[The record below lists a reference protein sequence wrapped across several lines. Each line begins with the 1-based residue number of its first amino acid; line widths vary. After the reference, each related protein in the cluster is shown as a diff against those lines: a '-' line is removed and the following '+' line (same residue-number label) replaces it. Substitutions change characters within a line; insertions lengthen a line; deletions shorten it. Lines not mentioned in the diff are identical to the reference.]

1 MRRWRSLLVRARG
14 QGGLIAAL
22 RLALPG
28 TGLPGLVLGAA
39 MVAAAPGAG
48 LSPALAQDLEAVRMM
63 PMPGMP
69 DAQILPADVLQS
81 SAARFPDILASL
93 EREAAAQGDQV
104 RADGAFDLVLSADAM
119 SRLTGFNPGSVVRTR
134 ATQPLRDRGAQLYAE
149 YSLSRGTFPP
159 GQTLNF
165 TNELGRV
172 RVGALY
178 SLLRDSAIDARR
190 FGLEDARLA
199 SNQASL
205 DVLLTQLGV
214 QFQALQAYW
223 RWVATGRELAVF
235 RDLLAIAEARQ
246 SGLERQ
252 VARGALPQIA
262 LVENQQNIL
271 RRQTLVA
278 AAAQRFGNA
287 ANALSFFYRAPD
299 GALVTPTPEMLPGP
313 EKLENLPSMADLLD
327 VRLANVV
334 QNRPELRNL
343 KLAIDRARNRVNLR
357 QNDLRPR
364 LDLNVELSR
373 GLGPVG
379 LGGAPFDTTDT
390 VVGVNFSL
398 PLQRREALGQLQRA
412 EAELRELR
420 LREQRAADE
429 IVVQLENI
437 LVDLD
442 ASLDIIRLARDEVEQ
457 AQVMV
462 VAERRKFDL
471 GASDFFV
478 INLREETAAD
488 AQVREVRAELTG
500 RLAAASYDAATMNLQ
515 RLGLFD
521 PVR

>member
-1 MRRWRSLLVRARG
+1 MRWLRGRRAPIAGPVAGPVLLAALALAAVLPADGARLAAQEVALVR
-14 QGGLIAAL
+14 
-22 RLALPG
+22 P
-28 TGLPGLVLGAA
+28 
-39 MVAAAPGAG
+39 
-48 LSPALAQDLEAVRMM
+48 M
-63 PMPGMP
+63 PMPGMENGP
-69 DAQILPADVLQS
+69 LLPQDVLQS
-81 SAARFPDILASL
+81 SAVRFPDILASI
-93 EREAAAQGDQV
+93 EREAAARGDQV

-119 SRLTGFNPGSVVRTR
+119 SRLTGFHSGSVVRTR
-134 ATQPLRDRGAQLYAE
+134 ATQPLRDRGAELYAE
-149 YSLSRGTFPP
+149 YSVSRGSFPV
-159 GQTLNF
+159 GQGGNF
-165 TNELGRV
+165 TPELGRV
-172 RVGALY
+172 RFGGIY
-178 SLLRDSAIDARR
+178 SLLRNSAIDARR

-199 SNQASL
+199 GAQASL
-205 DVLLTQLGV
+205 DVLLTQIGV

-223 RWVATGRELAVF
+223 RWVAAGRELAVY
-235 RDLLAIAEARQ
+235 RELLQIAEARQ
-246 SGLERQ
+246 EGLERQ

-278 AAAQRFGNA
+278 AATQRFGNT

-299 GALVTPTPEMLPGP
+299 GTLVIPTRDMLPTAGQ
-313 EKLENLPSMADLLD
+313 LGNLPDIGDLLD
-327 VRLANVV
+327 VRLTNVV

-343 KLAIDRARNRVNLR
+343 RVAIERARNRVELR
-357 QNDLRPR
+357 ENDLRPR
-364 LDLNVELSR
+364 LDLNVELAH

-379 LGGAPFDTTDT
+379 LGGPALNTTDT
-390 VVGVNFSL
+390 VVGVNFSV
-398 PLQRREALGQLQRA
+398 PLQRREAIGQVQRA

-437 LVDLD
+437 MVDLD
-442 ASLDIIRLARDEVEQ
+442 ASLDIIRLARDEVQQ

-462 VAERRKFDL
+462 EAERRRFDL

-488 AQVREVRAELTG
+488 AQVREVQAELVG
-500 RLAAASYDAATMNLQ
+500 RLASASYDAATMNLE